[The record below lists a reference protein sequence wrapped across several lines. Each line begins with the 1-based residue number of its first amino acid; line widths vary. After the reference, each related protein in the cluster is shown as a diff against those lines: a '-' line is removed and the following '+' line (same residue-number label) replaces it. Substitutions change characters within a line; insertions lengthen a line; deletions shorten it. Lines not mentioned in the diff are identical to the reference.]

1 MKMTEVQVKIRVEFT
16 HNYPAA
22 GTDPELA
29 DVADLA
35 NTHAHIATVVLG
47 LQVWHAD
54 REIELR
60 QLRRWLLSC
69 FQPQPMAF
77 GAMSC
82 EMIADWLHEK
92 VTARYPNR
100 AMQIGVF
107 EDDSVGAI
115 VTYEV
120 AP

>member
-1 MKMTEVQVKIRVEFT
+1 MKKTEVQVRIQVEFT

-22 GTDPELA
+22 GTDPKLA

-82 EMIADWLHEK
+82 EMIADWLQGK
-92 VTARYPNR
+92 VAVRYPGR
-100 AMQIGVF
+100 AMEITVA
-107 EDDSVGAI
+107 EDAFVGAT
-115 VTYEV
+115 VRYE
-120 AP
+120 ATP